1 MILPP
6 FAHADAVFGFED
18 ILEPL
23 DVLKPA
29 KARYFVYGHL
39 GFCQIVLYE
48 LQTGFLQ
55 QLMYGFARTLLEPH
69 IGQPARYVCMAND
82 ICDCD
87 GFFCMCLD
95 EVLQLVDKMCRRRD
109 RTG

>member
-39 GFCQIVLYE
+39 GFCQIVSIFLNALNNYE
-48 LQTGFLQ
+48 SFLHF
-55 QLMYGFARTLLEPH
+55 LGEIP
-69 IGQPARYVCMAND
+69 
-82 ICDCD
+82 
-87 GFFCMCLD
+87 
-95 EVLQLVDKMCRRRD
+95 
-109 RTG
+109 

>member
-1 MILPP
+1 MLLPP
-6 FAHADAVFGFED
+6 FAHADAVFGLED

-48 LQTGFLQ
+48 L
-55 QLMYGFARTLLEPH
+55 
-69 IGQPARYVCMAND
+69 
-82 ICDCD
+82 
-87 GFFCMCLD
+87 
-95 EVLQLVDKMCRRRD
+95 
-109 RTG
+109 